1 MDGEGAAGPVVV
13 VEDDTDTRD
22 MITGVLERAGYR
34 TRSVSDGLRLLD
46 MLQKERPSVVLL
58 DVMLSW
64 IDGFE
69 LCRALKKNPDLKG
82 IPVVF
87 VSARTSDED
96 RRRGL
101 DSGGEDYF
109 TKPVDFDRLL
119 KKLGDITERRE

>member
-1 MDGEGAAGPVVV
+1 
-13 VEDDTDTRD
+13 
-22 MITGVLERAGYR
+22 
-34 TRSVSDGLRLLD
+34 
-46 MLQKERPSVVLL
+46 VVLL